1 MIFIGEIHRKQR
13 IYLCRMPT
21 SDLTPL
27 REKEKVNL
35 TCEARGYPEPQVRY
49 VKGIV
54 GRDL

>member
-1 MIFIGEIHRKQR
+1 VVKYTENKGFTFAE
-13 IYLCRMPT
+13 MPT
-21 SDLTPL
+21 SDLSPL

-54 GRDL
+54 TRH

>member
-1 MIFIGEIHRKQR
+1 
-13 IYLCRMPT
+13 MPT
-21 SDLTPL
+21 SDLSPL

-54 GRDL
+54 TKH